1 MQDDIIGALT
11 QEIKEEVI
19 ERYLYDRRLIEE
31 QIKYVDELAEQVT
44 KLKEGCASR
53 FVSIY
58 QLLVREEFIT
68 NLAQALGLRDVPFKE
83 HYDRGPNDSGR
94 QCWVKVRG
102 FTPRAKFKKLLS
114 ELYRQ
119 LYESNNKYA
128 EAYEDLQ
135 EECTAVNYNLKK
147 FQNNYDLLT
156 ILNFLKD
163 MDVEFVE
170 RKRWLGDNFSPE
182 EMASIEANLSFKPI
196 RMEQFKLDP
205 PPILPEPKTISKQL
219 NALAN
224 CVYGQCADRVKKLIQ

>member
-58 QLLVREEFIT
+58 ELLVRQEFIT
-68 NLAQALGLRDVPFKE
+68 DFAEALGLKDAPFRE
-83 HYDRGPNDSGR
+83 SGDGGPNDSGR

-102 FTPRAKFKKLLS
+102 LTPRAKFKKLLS
-114 ELYRQ
+114 QLYLELYALNSQ
-119 LYESNNKYA
+119 YKG
-128 EAYEDLQ
+128 AYEDLR
-135 EECTAVNYNLKK
+135 EECKAVNYNLKK